1 MKIYKNKTGTYDV
14 LTPAGL
20 LFHVNSYQCKL
31 VGHVTERWRHN
42 EKQLTRIPREVAKFR
57 AKFEL

>member
-1 MKIYKNKTGTYDV
+1 MRIYKNKTGTYDV

-20 LFHVNSYQCKL
+20 LFHVNSNQCKL

>member
-1 MKIYKNKTGTYDV
+1 MKVYKNKTGTYDV

-20 LFHVNSYQCKL
+20 LFHVNSNQCKL
-31 VGHVTERWRHN
+31 VGHVTDKWRHN

-57 AKFEL
+57 SKFEI

>member
-1 MKIYKNKTGTYDV
+1 MKVYKNKTGTYDV

-20 LFHVNSYQCKL
+20 LFHVNRNQCKL
-31 VGHVTERWRHN
+31 VGHVTQGWRHN